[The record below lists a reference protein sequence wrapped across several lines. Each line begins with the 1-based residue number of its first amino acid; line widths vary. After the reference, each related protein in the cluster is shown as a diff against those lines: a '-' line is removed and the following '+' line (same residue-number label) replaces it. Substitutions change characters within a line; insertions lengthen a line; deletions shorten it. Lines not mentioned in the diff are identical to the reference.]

1 MLKVFRENIKYL
13 SWILWVVI
21 ALFVLFVFVDFGGSI
36 RNRDAAGGRNTAAW
50 VGSRTV
56 TVVDYKRQYQQ
67 MEQMY
72 GQIYGGG
79 QLTPEM
85 AKQLQLPWQ
94 ALNRAVNE
102 QILLAEAERMGLHV
116 SDEELRDT
124 ILQQPG
130 FVDEQGRFIGEDK
143 YAQRLAAAQ
152 YTVASFE
159 TEVRNELL
167 RNKLMDALRNGIY
180 IGDDEIEKSYR
191 DGVEKAKIRY
201 VQLPRAQFQDVQPT
215 PAEVSAYFEAHKA
228 DLKLPEQ
235 REGAYLLVEPDR
247 LRDQVKLT
255 DKEMKD
261 YYDQHQDEFKRPE
274 QIQARHILIKVDDKR
289 TDAQAKEQIDKIR
302 KQIAGGADF
311 GKVAGEVSDDTASKV
326 KGGDLGFFGRGQMV
340 KEFEDAAFNAKVGEL
355 AGPVKSPFGY
365 HLIQV
370 LNKRPASVVP
380 LEEAKNQISARLS
393 FTRAGDLAQQKA
405 KSLATQLA
413 KDKPKTPEALAALAK
428 AEPGVTSTE
437 TGKFGA
443 QDPLPGLGRAPQL
456 TAAAF
461 ALKSKGDVTE
471 ALQVP
476 RGWAVFYLKDIHE
489 PRVPALADV
498 EPRIRQSL
506 LVQKQ
511 QEAAVEKLKA
521 ERAGGK
527 TLDQIAAG
535 LNLQVKESL
544 EFGAQGSI
552 PGLGLNPELARGA
565 LATEVGKMGD
575 PVPDSQGAVLY
586 EVKERKTWDP
596 IQFAAAKEQ
605 TRGTLEQEK
614 LGQLLASLVERRKRE
629 LDVKFDP
636 SFLERQ
642 GISADATGPA
652 APQKG

>member
-1 MLKVFRENIKYL
+1 MLKIFRDNIKYL

-21 ALFVLFVFVDFGGSI
+21 ALFVLFVFVDFGSGI
-36 RNRDAAGGRNTAAW
+36 RNRDAVSGRNMAAK
-50 VGSRTV
+50 VGSHTV
-56 TVVDYKRQYQQ
+56 TMVDYQRQYQQ

-72 GQIYGGG
+72 GQLYGGG

-85 AKQLQLPWQ
+85 AKQLQLPLQ

-102 QILLAEAERMGLHV
+102 QVLLAEAERLGLRV

-130 FVDEQGRFIGEDK
+130 LVDEQGRFIGEDK

-159 TEVRNELL
+159 NEVRHELL

-191 DGVEKAKIRY
+191 DQVEKVKIRY

-215 PAEVSAYFEAHKA
+215 PAEVSTYFEAHKA

-274 QIQARHILIKVDDKR
+274 QVQARHILIKVDDHR
-289 TDAQAKEQIDKIR
+289 SDAQAKQEIEKIR
-302 KQIAGGADF
+302 QRIAGGADF
-311 GKVAGEVSDDTASKV
+311 AKVAGEVSEDTASKV
-326 KGGDLGFFGRGQMV
+326 KGGDLGRFGRGQMV
-340 KEFEDAAFNAKVGEL
+340 KEFEDAAFSAKVGGL
-355 AGPVKSPFGY
+355 VGPVKSPFGY

-370 LNKRPASVVP
+370 LDKQPASVVP
-380 LEEAKNQISARLS
+380 FEEAKNQIRARLA

-413 KDKPKTPEALAALAK
+413 KDKPKSTEALAALAK
-428 AEPGVTSTE
+428 TDPGVTFTE
-437 TGKFGA
+437 TGKIGA
-443 QDPLPGLGRAPQL
+443 QDPLPGIGRAPQL

-461 ALKSKGDVTE
+461 NLKAKGDVTE

-476 RGWAVFYLKDIHE
+476 RGWAIFYLKDIHE

-498 EPRIRQSL
+498 EPRIRQAL

-511 QEAAVEKLKA
+511 QEAAVQKLKT
-521 ERAGGK
+521 ERASGK

-535 LNLQVKESL
+535 LNLQVKESQ
-544 EFGAQGSI
+544 EMGAQGGM
-552 PGLGLNPELARGA
+552 GLSPDVARAA
-565 LATEVGKMGD
+565 LATEVGKMGE
-575 PVPDSQGAVLY
+575 PAPDSLGAVLY
-586 EVKERKTWDP
+586 EVKERKSWDP

-605 TRGTLEQEK
+605 TRSTLEQEK
-614 LGQLLASLVERRKRE
+614 LGQLLSALIERRKRE
-629 LDVKFDP
+629 LGVEFDRN
-636 SFLERQ
+636 FLERQ
-642 GISADATGPA
+642 GISPEATGQA
-652 APQKG
+652 AQNS